1 MNTIVHVVATRPN
14 FVKMAPVIDALSG
27 HASLR
32 QVIVHTGQ
40 HYDRRLSDDVRRDV
54 EFPDPDH
61 FLGIG
66 GGTHAEQTGWTMI
79 AFERLLTEEQPSLVV
94 VAGDVNATLAC
105 ALAAAKLHVP
115 IAHVEAGLRS
125 GDWMMPEE
133 INRVLTDRVSNL
145 LFTHSPEARTNLV
158 SEGIDPSRIHYV
170 GNTMIDTLLRAEPSA
185 RSLRAWRRYGA
196 EAGDY
201 VLVTLHR
208 PSNVDDGDRLR
219 RIARE
224 LVHLAQRCRIIF
236 PCHPRT
242 TTALSRFGGLDQLTR
257 AGVNCVNAI
266 GYLEFLSLEV
276 GAGAVLTDS
285 GGVQEEASALGVPC
299 YTLRTTTERPITLTH
314 GTNRLLGEDP
324 ESIQEVRPRRRNRSY
339 RPEIPMWDGEA
350 GRRVAEV
357 ITTAPVVHA
366 VDQELAV

>member
-1 MNTIVHVVATRPN
+1 MTTIVHVVAARPN
-14 FVKMAPVIDALSG
+14 FVKMAPVIDALSS
-27 HASLR
+27 HADVR

-40 HYDRRLSDDVRRDV
+40 HYDRRLSEDVRRDV
-54 EFPDPDH
+54 EFPVPDH

-79 AFERLLTEEQPSLVV
+79 AFERVLTEERPSLVV

-105 ALAAAKLHVP
+105 ALAAAKLEIP

-125 GDWMMPEE
+125 GDWTMPEE

-145 LFTHSPEARTNLV
+145 LFTHSPEARANLV
-158 SEGIDPSRIHYV
+158 GEGIEPSRIHYV

-185 RSLRAWRRYGA
+185 RALRAWRRYGVG
-196 EAGDY
+196 AGDY

-208 PSNVDDGDRLR
+208 PSNVDRGDRLR
-219 RIARE
+219 MIARE
-224 LVHLAQRCRIIF
+224 LARLGRRARIIF

-242 TTALSRFGGLDQLTR
+242 TTALSRFGGLDELTR
-257 AGVNCVNAI
+257 AGVTCLNAI

-276 GAGAVLTDS
+276 GAGAIITDS
-285 GGVQEEASALGVPC
+285 GGVQEEASALGVSC
-299 YTLRTTTERPITLTH
+299 YTLRTSTERPITLTQ
-314 GTNRLLGEDP
+314 GTNRLLGDDP
-324 ESIQEVRPRRRNRSY
+324 ASIQEVRPRRRNRLS
-339 RPEIPMWDGEA
+339 RPAIPLWDGEA

-357 ITTAPVVHA
+357 ISTTPVLHS
-366 VDQELAV
+366 VDEELAV